1 MKDMLIRVKH
11 SKCDIHGLAIFEFHY
26 SFTSPMSCI
35 RESQASLS
43 LLFWFLEAIAL
54 LVALICLKY
63 LKYFQVCVHVRSF
76 LGSAYHVHV

>member
-11 SKCDIHGLAIFEFHY
+11 SKCDIHGLAIFEFHH

-43 LLFWFLEAIAL
+43 LLFWFLVAIAL
-54 LVALICLKY
+54 LVGTDM
-63 LKYFQVCVHVRSF
+63 FEVPQVFSSMGPC
-76 LGSAYHVHV
+76 